1 MAFNKTNFMN
11 LKKERDMLKI
21 TLDYIR
27 EENENL
33 KNELNDMK
41 ITAKKNKDM
50 LKEYVYQITNKDKLF
65 EKMTST
71 IEQLYMYQ
79 ITNKYKLFEKMTS
92 TIEQLKSRLKAMEQS
107 KKNKKIYDKDFNNEF
122 INYNTNNGSTMTNSN
137 NYTTKNIF
145 TGSGRENN
153 FSFGFNILNNKNIK
167 KTNIFDINDKTNKS
181 TSNIIIDKKG
191 FNILKNKNKENHVIK
206 NKNNEINNQ
215 NEKNNK
221 IEKNENKNEMEYFFE
236 KQKHIMEEITNI
248 KDDIQFIMENRNK
261 SKMKEKLNQSIAYNN
276 SLNSSFLS
284 EQKNQDN
291 LSFTSEKS
299 MENSYLSNVSVT
311 YNGPDPNMLR
321 QLNYNLNTSQQKNNI
336 ENFYIKN
343 EKNNKDI
350 LIKRKDYNLKNK
362 YLIDENFSKFINKIR
377 IKKDLLFLIDGK
389 NNVWE
394 LIKRGDLTY
403 EQIQKYENDKEEKNR
418 IKSIINLCQEKN
430 HNLINLL
437 LNDDKKYGLDKED
450 ENFLN
455 IEIKEP
461 TDFLFK

>member
-1 MAFNKTNFMN
+1 MKKNELAFNKTNFMN

-50 LKEYVYQITNKDKLF
+50 LKEYVYQITNKD
-65 EKMTST
+65 
-71 IEQLYMYQ
+71 
-79 ITNKYKLFEKMTS
+79 KLFEKMTS

-215 NEKNNK
+215 NDKNNK

-336 ENFYIKN
+336 ENFYTKN
-343 EKNNKDI
+343 ENNNKDI

>member
-1 MAFNKTNFMN
+1 MKKNELAFNKTNFMN

-71 IEQLYMYQ
+71 IEQL
-79 ITNKYKLFEKMTS
+79 
-92 TIEQLKSRLKAMEQS
+92 KSRLKAMEQS
-107 KKNKKIYDKDFNNEF
+107 TKNKKIYDKDFNNEF

-248 KDDIQFIMENRNK
+248 KDDIQFLMENRNK

-336 ENFYIKN
+336 ENFYTKN
-343 EKNNKDI
+343 ENNNKDI

-394 LIKRGDLTY
+394 LIKRGDLTK

>member
-1 MAFNKTNFMN
+1 MKKNELAFNKTNFMN

-50 LKEYVYQITNKDKLF
+50 LKEYVYQITNKD
-65 EKMTST
+65 
-71 IEQLYMYQ
+71 
-79 ITNKYKLFEKMTS
+79 KLFEKMTS

-215 NEKNNK
+215 NDKNNK

-248 KDDIQFIMENRNK
+248 KDDIQFLMENRNK

-343 EKNNKDI
+343 ENNNKDI

>member
-1 MAFNKTNFMN
+1 MKKNELAFNKTNFMN

-50 LKEYVYQITNKDKLF
+50 LKEYVYQITNKD
-65 EKMTST
+65 
-71 IEQLYMYQ
+71 
-79 ITNKYKLFEKMTS
+79 KLFEKMTS

-343 EKNNKDI
+343 ENNNKDI

>member
-1 MAFNKTNFMN
+1 MKNNELHFNKVNFMN

-21 TLDYIR
+21 TLEYIT
-27 EENENL
+27 EENKNL

-41 ITAKKNKDM
+41 VTAKKNKDM
-50 LKEYVYQITNKDKLF
+50 LKEYVYQITNKD
-65 EKMTST
+65 
-71 IEQLYMYQ
+71 
-79 ITNKYKLFEKMTS
+79 KLFEKMTS

-343 EKNNKDI
+343 ENNNKDI

>member
-1 MAFNKTNFMN
+1 MKKNELAFNKTNFMN

-33 KNELNDMK
+33 KNEPKDTK
-41 ITAKKNKDM
+41 ITAKKNKGM
-50 LKEYVYQITNKDKLF
+50 LKEYVYQITNKD
-65 EKMTST
+65 
-71 IEQLYMYQ
+71 
-79 ITNKYKLFEKMTS
+79 KLFEKMTS

-248 KDDIQFIMENRNK
+248 KDDIQFLMENRNK

-343 EKNNKDI
+343 ENNNKDI

>member
-1 MAFNKTNFMN
+1 MKKNELAFNKTNFMN

-50 LKEYVYQITNKDKLF
+50 LKEYVYQITNKD
-65 EKMTST
+65 
-71 IEQLYMYQ
+71 
-79 ITNKYKLFEKMTS
+79 KLFEKMTS

-215 NEKNNK
+215 NDKNNK

-248 KDDIQFIMENRNK
+248 KDDIQFLMENRNK

>member
-1 MAFNKTNFMN
+1 MKKNELAFNKTNFMN
-11 LKKERDMLKI
+11 LKKERDMPKI

-50 LKEYVYQITNKDKLF
+50 LKEYVYQITNKD
-65 EKMTST
+65 
-71 IEQLYMYQ
+71 
-79 ITNKYKLFEKMTS
+79 KLFEKMTS

-248 KDDIQFIMENRNK
+248 KDDIQFLMENRNK

-336 ENFYIKN
+336 ENFYTKN
-343 EKNNKDI
+343 ENNNKDI

>member
-1 MAFNKTNFMN
+1 MKKNELAFNKTNFMN

-50 LKEYVYQITNKDKLF
+50 LKEYVYQITNKD
-65 EKMTST
+65 
-71 IEQLYMYQ
+71 
-79 ITNKYKLFEKMTS
+79 KLFEKMTS

-181 TSNIIIDKKG
+181 TSTIIIDKKG

-221 IEKNENKNEMEYFFE
+221 IEKNENKNEMDYFFE

-248 KDDIQFIMENRNK
+248 KDDIQFLMENRNK

-284 EQKNQDN
+284 EQKN
-291 LSFTSEKS
+291 
-299 MENSYLSNVSVT
+299 
-311 YNGPDPNMLR
+311 
-321 QLNYNLNTSQQKNNI
+321 
-336 ENFYIKN
+336 
-343 EKNNKDI
+343 
-350 LIKRKDYNLKNK
+350 
-362 YLIDENFSKFINKIR
+362 
-377 IKKDLLFLIDGK
+377 
-389 NNVWE
+389 
-394 LIKRGDLTY
+394 
-403 EQIQKYENDKEEKNR
+403 
-418 IKSIINLCQEKN
+418 
-430 HNLINLL
+430 
-437 LNDDKKYGLDKED
+437 
-450 ENFLN
+450 
-455 IEIKEP
+455 
-461 TDFLFK
+461 

>member
-1 MAFNKTNFMN
+1 MKKNELAFNKTNFMN

-50 LKEYVYQITNKDKLF
+50 LKEYVYQITNKD
-65 EKMTST
+65 
-71 IEQLYMYQ
+71 
-79 ITNKYKLFEKMTS
+79 KLFEKMTS

-248 KDDIQFIMENRNK
+248 KDDIQFLMENRNK

-336 ENFYIKN
+336 ENFYTKN
-343 EKNNKDI
+343 ENNNKDI

>member
-1 MAFNKTNFMN
+1 MKKNELAFNKTNFMN

-50 LKEYVYQITNKDKLF
+50 LKEYVYQITNKD
-65 EKMTST
+65 
-71 IEQLYMYQ
+71 
-79 ITNKYKLFEKMTS
+79 KLFEKMTS

-153 FSFGFNILNNKNIK
+153 FSFGFNIL
-167 KTNIFDINDKTNKS
+167 
-181 TSNIIIDKKG
+181 
-191 FNILKNKNKENHVIK
+191 KNKNKENHVIK

-221 IEKNENKNEMEYFFE
+221 IEKNENKNEMDYFFE

-248 KDDIQFIMENRNK
+248 KDDIQFLMENRNK

-336 ENFYIKN
+336 ENFYTKN
-343 EKNNKDI
+343 ENNNKDI

>member
-1 MAFNKTNFMN
+1 MKKNELAFNKTNFMN

-50 LKEYVYQITNKDKLF
+50 LKEYVYQITNKD
-65 EKMTST
+65 
-71 IEQLYMYQ
+71 
-79 ITNKYKLFEKMTS
+79 KLFEKMTS

-206 NKNNEINNQ
+206 NKNNEINNKK
-215 NEKNNK
+215 EKNNK
-221 IEKNENKNEMEYFFE
+221 TEKNENKNEMEYFFE

-343 EKNNKDI
+343 ENNNKDI

-418 IKSIINLCQEKN
+418 IKSIINLCQEKY

>member
-1 MAFNKTNFMN
+1 MKKNELAFNKTNFMN

-50 LKEYVYQITNKDKLF
+50 LKEYVYQITNKD
-65 EKMTST
+65 
-71 IEQLYMYQ
+71 
-79 ITNKYKLFEKMTS
+79 KLFEKMTS

-221 IEKNENKNEMEYFFE
+221 IEKNENKNEMDYFFE

-248 KDDIQFIMENRNK
+248 KDDIQFLMENRNK

-336 ENFYIKN
+336 ENFYTKN
-343 EKNNKDI
+343 ENNNKDI

-403 EQIQKYENDKEEKNR
+403 EQIQKYENDKEEKN
-418 IKSIINLCQEKN
+418 